1 MIEAYKLFWLNFF
14 KLKGRSRRRDFWWP
28 MLINIILSSIL
39 GLMIFGITRI
49 IPYSDVV
56 YNTVATIINVVILI
70 GTFTVSI
77 RRFHDIG
84 KTMIIPCIFFVISL
98 YGCYV
103 ELMYDNGTANSSFEI
118 HNQVLNIILG
128 IIAILFTLLVIVIS
142 IMSLVYCVKDS
153 QKGTNKYGPNP
164 KEQ

>member
-1 MIEAYKLFWLNFF
+1 MCI
-14 KLKGRSRRRDFWWP
+14 RD
-28 MLINIILSSIL
+28 S
-39 GLMIFGITRI
+39 
-49 IPYSDVV
+49 
-56 YNTVATIINVVILI
+56 INVVILI

-84 KTMIIPCIFFVISL
+84 KTMIIPCVFFVISL
-98 YGCYV
+98 YGYYV